1 MRTVVLGDGGQD
13 ICLLSWN
20 SPGGLCRH
28 LFHSNRRNF
37 QPMPPSGGNEY
48 RILIRDRVGRVI
60 QRHIVAASAREAR
73 KRAKAF
79 LVFHEG
85 RIQSIRQKRRYVYRV
100 KRSGKTIEG
109 SQTAYARAEVV
120 TALQRLGFE
129 VKSVRRNYSFM
140 QSAPATEIV
149 SFVSQSAKLL
159 EQKLPFHEVL
169 HLMANNTREKNLRAA
184 LREIINDLRNG
195 TDSREAFLRQA
206 PVLGYH
212 TSLLLGIATKSGDM
226 RSIFESVARLVERQ
240 ADFKKGLLSSL
251 MLPGITAVTLV
262 IAIGFYVLYLLPKMM
277 DLLGPMI
284 EEVPPMTAWTLEMSA
299 VVGANLYFIGGAI
312 FASLVA
318 FYFWVSS
325 PEGKVQYHRFII
337 RVPYFG
343 GILRNTSVEI
353 FCRVLGIMYTSSGEN
368 IDVIQIAADASGN
381 SYFSKQVRTVAV
393 PMMLKYGSELG
404 RALDA
409 TKFFPEMVVSRFRT
423 GAETG
428 SVKATAVQLADY
440 YQMENGYAMK
450 NLTNVI
456 EMIVTVMITL
466 SLVFL
471 TYLSSETASIRIQGM

>member
-1 MRTVVLGDGGQD
+1 MA
-13 ICLLSWN
+13 S
-20 SPGGLCRH
+20 
-28 LFHSNRRNF
+28 
-37 QPMPPSGGNEY
+37 SGGNEY
-48 RILIRDRVGRVI
+48 RILIKDRSGRPV
-60 QRHIVAASAREAR
+60 QRHIIAGSMREAR
-73 KRAKAF
+73 KRAKAYQ
-79 LVFHEG
+79 VYHDG
-85 RIQSIRQKRRYVYRV
+85 KIQSIRQKRRYVYRV
-100 KRSGKTIEG
+100 KRGGKVIEG
-109 SQTAYARAEVV
+109 SQSAYSRTEVV
-120 TALQRLGFE
+120 SALQRLGFE
-129 VKSVRRNYSFM
+129 VKSVHRNYAFL
-140 QSAPATEIV
+140 QGAPATEIV

-169 HLMANNTREKNLRAA
+169 YLMANNTREKNLRAA

-195 TDSREAFLRQA
+195 TDSREAFLRQS
-206 PVLGYH
+206 PVIGYH
-212 TSLLLGIATKSGDM
+212 TALMLGIATKSGDM

-240 ADFKKGLLSSL
+240 ADFKKGLMSSL
-251 MLPGITAVTLV
+251 MLPGITALTLV

-284 EEVPPMTAWTLEMSA
+284 EEVPPLTAWTLEMSA
-299 VVGANLYFIGGAI
+299 VLSDNLYLISGLLLGAC
-312 FASLVA
+312 VA

-325 PEGKVQYHRFII
+325 PEGRAQYHRFII
-337 RVPYFG
+337 HVPYFG
-343 GILRNTSVEI
+343 RILRNTSVEI

-381 SYFSKQVRTVAV
+381 RYFSKQVRTIAV

-404 RALDA
+404 RALEA
-409 TKFFPEMVVSRFRT
+409 TKFFPEMVVSRFKT

-456 EMIVTVMITL
+456 EMIVTILITL

-471 TYLSSETASIRIQGM
+471 TYLSSETASIRIQGL